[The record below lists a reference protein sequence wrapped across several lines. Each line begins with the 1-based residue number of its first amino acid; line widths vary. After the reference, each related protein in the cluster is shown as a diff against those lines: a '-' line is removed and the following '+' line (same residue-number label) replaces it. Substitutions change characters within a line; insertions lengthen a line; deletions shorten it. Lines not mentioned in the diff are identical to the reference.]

1 MQELLSRVYFN
12 NTISDYLIFL
22 LILISGIIIISILR
36 KVLLKHYFAKAEKT
50 KAVVYNTMIKAVK
63 KYLTP
68 VLLLILLHYS
78 LGILTLNSALN
89 KILDI
94 LIMAAVIFFGAL
106 FLSTISVF
114 ILNKYW
120 KKKNNEASAEGLKWI
135 ENIIKFIIWIAA
147 LFLFLEN
154 AGVKLTAV
162 IAGLGIGGIAVAFA
176 AQAVLEDVFGFF
188 SILFDKP
195 FEIGDF
201 IVSGDYMGN
210 VEHIGIK
217 TTRLRSINGEQLI
230 FSNKELLSTCI
241 QNYKRLQNR
250 RVLFKI
256 GITYN
261 TAAEKLREIP
271 AIIKNIINSA
281 NNAAF
286 NRAHFSEFADYSL
299 NYEIAYY
306 VLSADY
312 NEYMEIKQE
321 INFQIKE
328 EFEKRGIDFAL
339 PTQTLYMRNKLSRFN
354 N

>member
-1 MQELLSRVYFN
+1 MQELLSKVYFN
-12 NTISDYLIFL
+12 NTVYNYLIFA
-22 LILISGIIIISILR
+22 LILISGIIIISIVR
-36 KVLLKHYFAKAEKT
+36 KILFKHFYTKAEKT
-50 KAVVYNTMIKAVK
+50 KTAVDNILIKAVK

-68 VLLLILLHYS
+68 VLLLILLYYS
-78 LGILTLNSALN
+78 LGILTLNSTIN
-89 KILDI
+89 KILNMLI
-94 LIMAAVIFFGAL
+94 LAAIIFLGAI

-120 KKKNNEASAEGLKWI
+120 EKKNNDSALAGLKWI
-135 ENIIKFIIWIAA
+135 DKIIKFIIWTAA
-147 LFLFLEN
+147 LFIFLEN

-162 IAGLGIGGIAVAFA
+162 IAGLGIGGIAIAFA
-176 AQAVLEDVFGFF
+176 AQAMLEDVFGFF

-201 IVSGDYMGN
+201 IVSENYMGD

-230 FSNKELLSTCI
+230 FSNKQLLGTCI
-241 QNYKRLQNR
+241 QNYKRLKSR

-256 GITYN
+256 GVTYN
-261 TAAEKLREIP
+261 TKAEKLREIP
-271 AIIKNIINSA
+271 DIIKNIIDNTENTTFS
-281 NNAAF
+281 
-286 NRAHFSEFADYSL
+286 RAHFSEFADYSL
-299 NYEIAYY
+299 NYEIVYY
-306 VLSADY
+306 VLSADF

-328 EFEKRGIDFAL
+328 EFEKRCIDFAF
-339 PTQTLYMRNKLSRFN
+339 PTQTLYMN